1 MKRLSASEI
10 KKRNSFFLVSAIVIF
25 ALSVTAIA
33 SLLTNYIDPPYEKL
47 PETATT
53 VEKTVYE
60 HGVIVPF
67 FGHLGEKT
75 YLTASDGNAYAIPK
89 SLHTSGALSEGEE
102 VVIKYRKTW
111 VGSLFGVIYAR
122 EIRSGDGVVMP
133 YSPPNSRDVIIVCVI
148 CSVGILLSFLLFLL
162 YRWLVRMGLEREE
175 KRDKRIIKK
184 YGQLNK

>member
-1 MKRLSASEI
+1 MKRLSESEI
-10 KKRNSFFLVSAIVIF
+10 RKRNSFFLVSAIVIF

-75 YLTASDGNAYAIPK
+75 YLTASDGSAYAIPK

-102 VVIKYRKTW
+102 VVINTAKLGSEVSSELSTPAKYAQETASSCRI
-111 VGSLFGVIYAR
+111 LRRIR
-122 EIRSGDGVVMP
+122 ET
-133 YSPPNSRDVIIVCVI
+133 
-148 CSVGILLSFLLFLL
+148 
-162 YRWLVRMGLEREE
+162 
-175 KRDKRIIKK
+175 
-184 YGQLNK
+184 